1 MKYPSVYLLG
11 SGAKAEILSCAYAG
25 KGQHQDAGGKIIHNA
40 PNTSSKVI
48 SKSISK
54 DGGRTSYRGLL
65 HVAKGATNVKST
77 VRCDA
82 LLLDEESISDTYPYN
97 EISEENA
104 TLTHE
109 ATVGKIGEDQLFYL
123 MSRGLSEDEATRM
136 VVLGFFEPF
145 TKELPM
151 EYAVEM
157 NRMMTISMEGSIG

>member
-1 MKYPSVYLLG
+1 MKISVAGTGFASFICIKYLVG
-11 SGAKAEILSCAYAG
+11 IGIKPIVF
-25 KGQHQDAGGKIIHNA
+25 D
-40 PNTSSKVI
+40 
-48 SKSISK
+48 
-54 DGGRTSYRGLL
+54 
-65 HVAKGATNVKST
+65 
-77 VRCDA
+77 
-82 LLLDEESISDTYPYN
+82 LDN

-123 MSRGLSEDEATRM
+123 MSRVLSEDEATRM